1 MRLAPRTWACLF
13 ACAIGASSAFAD
25 DHLVIAVGQRGA
37 WETAMPELGRQ
48 EGFFKKRG
56 LDLDVLYT
64 QGGGETQQVVI
75 AGSADIGTGVG
86 TSGVLG
92 AFQKGA
98 PVRIISAQATG
109 PADFWY
115 VKASSPVVQL
125 KDYKEPITV
134 AYSTSG
140 SSVQMALFRFIK
152 TYELKARP
160 VATGGPQA
168 TLTQLMSGQIDV
180 GWSTPPLA
188 IAQIDS
194 GELRIVGRLRDLPQ
208 ILNQTVRVNIVNAQ
222 ALEVKHDAV
231 RRFMQAYRDTLA
243 WMYDDPNAMDAYAAY
258 SGFSVALA
266 TRVRNEFF
274 PRSMLDPDRI
284 LGMDTT
290 IADAVESKMLAKPLS
305 ADELKTLVQAQPV
318 L

>member
-1 MRLAPRTWACLF
+1 MRPASSRLACLF
-13 ACAIGASSAFAD
+13 ACVFAISDAHAD

-37 WETAMPELGRQ
+37 WETAMPELGQ
-48 EGFFKKRG
+48 QAGFFKKRG
-56 LDLDVLYT
+56 LDLNILYT

-75 AGSADIGTGVG
+75 SGSADIGTGVG

-98 PVRIISAQATG
+98 PVRILSAQATG

-115 VKASSPVVQL
+115 VKASSPVVLL

-140 SSVQMALFRFIK
+140 SSIQMALFRFIK
-152 TYELKARP
+152 AYGLKVRP

-168 TLTQLMSGQIDV
+168 TLTQLMSGQVDV

-194 GELRIVGRLRDLPQ
+194 GELRIVGRVRDLPQ

-222 ALEVKHDAV
+222 ALESKRDAV

-243 WMYDDPNAMDAYAAY
+243 WMYDDPKAMEAYAAY
-258 SGFSVALA
+258 SGFPVALA

-274 PRSMLDPDRI
+274 PRAMLDPDRI
-284 LGMDTT
+284 SGMDTT
-290 IADAVESKMLAKPLS
+290 MADAVENKAIAKPLTS
-305 ADELKTLVQAQPV
+305 DELKTLIQAQPFP
-318 L
+318 

>member
-1 MRLAPRTWACLF
+1 MKSALIGLACLF
-13 ACAIGASSAFAD
+13 AFSLDASGALAD
-25 DHLVIAVGQRGA
+25 DRLVIAVGQRGA
-37 WETAMPELGRQ
+37 WETAMPDLGQ
-48 EGFFKKRG
+48 KAGFFKKRG
-56 LDLDVLYT
+56 LDLDILYT
-64 QGGGETQQVVI
+64 QGGGETQQIVI

-98 PVRIISAQATG
+98 PIRILSAQATG

-115 VKASSPVVQL
+115 VKASSPVVLL
-125 KDYKEPITV
+125 KDYKEPVTV

-140 SSVQMALFRFIK
+140 SSVQMALLRFIK
-152 TYELKARP
+152 AYDLKARP

-194 GELRIVGRLRDLPQ
+194 GELRIVGRVRDLPQ

-222 ALEVKHDAV
+222 ALEAKHDAV

-243 WMYDDPNAMDAYAAY
+243 WMYDDPKAMNAYAAY

-266 TRVRNEFF
+266 TRVRDEFF
-274 PRSMLDPDRI
+274 PRAMLDPDRI
-284 LGMDTT
+284 VGMDTT
-290 IADAVESKMLAKPLS
+290 MADAVEYKALAKPLTP
-305 ADELKTLVQAQPV
+305 DELKTAIQAQQP